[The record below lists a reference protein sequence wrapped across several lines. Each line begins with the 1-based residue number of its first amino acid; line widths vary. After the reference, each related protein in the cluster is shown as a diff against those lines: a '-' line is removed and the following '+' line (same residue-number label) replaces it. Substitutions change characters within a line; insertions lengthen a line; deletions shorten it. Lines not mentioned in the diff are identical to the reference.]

1 MATFGTLLIL
11 LSLLGFVV
19 CIVLLIRA
27 LIKKEDRK
35 KWTLGLLICFVL
47 VIVSAI
53 MISAGGS
60 SNGTSASPGSA
71 SASASISDASIS
83 SASTS
88 AEPAE
93 EDPEPNT
100 SAMVDSIARQA
111 KADAENASD
120 TDLKKAYG
128 YIKANYKNCFG
139 DNETMEQMMYNGWLL
154 EYAYDENESMRGY
167 YNLGMDAE
175 QLVKYVYRGA
185 ETKDDQSTKENI
197 KQIEE
202 SIQKIEPKTEK
213 KETKKQTK
221 TTPAETKQPEQTP
234 VETPQEAQ
242 DTEERVWIPTNG
254 GSKYHSNPGCSKM
267 KNPQEVTISQAKSRG
282 FTACKRCY

>member
-60 SNGTSASPGSA
+60 SNGTSVSSGSA
-71 SASASISDASIS
+71 SAA
-83 SASTS
+83 
-88 AEPAE
+88 PAE

-120 TDLKKAYG
+120 ADLEKAYD
-128 YIKANYKNCFG
+128 YIKANYKDCFG
-139 DNETMEQMMYNGWLL
+139 GNETMEQMMYNGWLL
-154 EYAYDENESMRGY
+154 EYTYDGNESMRDY

-185 ETKDDQSTKENI
+185 ETKDDQSTRENI

-202 SIQKIEPKTEK
+202 SIQKIEL
-213 KETKKQTK
+213 
-221 TTPAETKQPEQTP
+221 
-234 VETPQEAQ
+234 
-242 DTEERVWIPTNG
+242 R
-254 GSKYHSNPGCSKM
+254 
-267 KNPQEVTISQAKSRG
+267 
-282 FTACKRCY
+282 

>member
-27 LIKKEDRK
+27 LIKEEDRK

-60 SNGTSASPGSA
+60 SNGTSASSGSA
-71 SASASISDASIS
+71 SAA
-83 SASTS
+83 
-88 AEPAE
+88 PAE

-120 TDLKKAYG
+120 ADLKKAYD
-128 YIKANYKNCFG
+128 YIKANYKDCFG

-154 EYAYDENESMRGY
+154 EYTYDGNESMRDY

-185 ETKDDQSTKENI
+185 ETKDDQSTQENI

-202 SIQKIEPKTEK
+202 SIQKIGL
-213 KETKKQTK
+213 
-221 TTPAETKQPEQTP
+221 
-234 VETPQEAQ
+234 
-242 DTEERVWIPTNG
+242 R
-254 GSKYHSNPGCSKM
+254 
-267 KNPQEVTISQAKSRG
+267 
-282 FTACKRCY
+282 

>member
-27 LIKKEDRK
+27 LTKKEDRK
-35 KWTLGLLICFVL
+35 KWTLGLLFCFVL
-47 VIVSAI
+47 AIVSAI

-60 SNGTSASPGSA
+60 SNGTSASSGSA
-71 SASASISDASIS
+71 SAA
-83 SASTS
+83 
-88 AEPAE
+88 PAE

-120 TDLKKAYG
+120 ADLEKAYD
-128 YIKANYKNCFG
+128 YIKANYKDCFG
-139 DNETMEQMMYNGWLL
+139 DDETMEQMMYNGWLL
-154 EYAYDENESMRGY
+154 EYTYDGNESMRDY

-185 ETKDDQSTKENI
+185 ETKDDQSTQENI

-202 SIQKIEPKTEK
+202 SIQKIEL
-213 KETKKQTK
+213 
-221 TTPAETKQPEQTP
+221 
-234 VETPQEAQ
+234 
-242 DTEERVWIPTNG
+242 R
-254 GSKYHSNPGCSKM
+254 
-267 KNPQEVTISQAKSRG
+267 
-282 FTACKRCY
+282 

>member
-11 LSLLGFVV
+11 LSLLGFAV

-27 LIKKEDRK
+27 LTKKEDRK

-47 VIVSAI
+47 VIASAI
-53 MISAGGS
+53 MISTGGS
-60 SNGTSASPGSA
+60 SNGTSVSSGSA
-71 SASASISDASIS
+71 SAA
-83 SASTS
+83 
-88 AEPAE
+88 PAE

-120 TDLKKAYG
+120 ADLKKAYD
-128 YIKANYKNCFG
+128 YIKANYKDCFG
-139 DNETMEQMMYNGWLL
+139 GNETMEQMMYNGWLL
-154 EYAYDENESMRGY
+154 EYTYDGNESMRDY

-185 ETKDDQSTKENI
+185 ETKDDQSTQENI

-202 SIQKIEPKTEK
+202 SIQKIEL
-213 KETKKQTK
+213 
-221 TTPAETKQPEQTP
+221 
-234 VETPQEAQ
+234 
-242 DTEERVWIPTNG
+242 R
-254 GSKYHSNPGCSKM
+254 
-267 KNPQEVTISQAKSRG
+267 
-282 FTACKRCY
+282 

>member
-27 LIKKEDRK
+27 LTKKEDRK

-60 SNGTSASPGSA
+60 SNGTSASSGST
-71 SASASISDASIS
+71 SASASISDA
-83 SASTS
+83 S

-111 KADAENASD
+111 KTDAENASD
-120 TDLKKAYG
+120 ADLEKAYD
-128 YIKANYKNCFG
+128 YIKANYKDCFG
-139 DNETMEQMMYNGWLL
+139 DNKTMEQMMYNGWLL
-154 EYAYDENESMRGY
+154 EYTYDGNESMRDY

-185 ETKDDQSTKENI
+185 ETKDDQSTQENI
-197 KQIEE
+197 KQIEK
-202 SIQKIEPKTEK
+202 SIQKIEL
-213 KETKKQTK
+213 
-221 TTPAETKQPEQTP
+221 
-234 VETPQEAQ
+234 
-242 DTEERVWIPTNG
+242 R
-254 GSKYHSNPGCSKM
+254 
-267 KNPQEVTISQAKSRG
+267 
-282 FTACKRCY
+282 

>member
-1 MATFGTLLIL
+1 MATFGTLLIS

-60 SNGTSASPGSA
+60 SNGTSASSGSA
-71 SASASISDASIS
+71 SAA
-83 SASTS
+83 
-88 AEPAE
+88 PAE

-100 SAMVDSIARQA
+100 SATVDSIARQA

-120 TDLKKAYG
+120 ADLEKAYD
-128 YIKANYKNCFG
+128 YIKANYKDCFG

-154 EYAYDENESMRGY
+154 EYTYDGNESMRDY

-185 ETKDDQSTKENI
+185 ETKDDQSTQENI

-202 SIQKIEPKTEK
+202 SIQKIEL
-213 KETKKQTK
+213 
-221 TTPAETKQPEQTP
+221 
-234 VETPQEAQ
+234 
-242 DTEERVWIPTNG
+242 R
-254 GSKYHSNPGCSKM
+254 
-267 KNPQEVTISQAKSRG
+267 
-282 FTACKRCY
+282 

>member
-27 LIKKEDRK
+27 LAKKEDRK

-60 SNGTSASPGSA
+60 SNGTSASSG
-71 SASASISDASIS
+71 SASISS
-83 SASTS
+83 SGTS

-100 SAMVDSIARQA
+100 SAMVDSIARRA

-120 TDLKKAYG
+120 ADLKKAYD
-128 YIKANYKNCFG
+128 YIKANYKDCFG
-139 DNETMEQMMYNGWLL
+139 DGETMEQMMYNGWLL
-154 EYAYDENESMRGY
+154 EYAYDGNESMRDY

-185 ETKDDQSTKENI
+185 ETTDDQSTQENI

-202 SIQKIEPKTEK
+202 SIQKIEL
-213 KETKKQTK
+213 
-221 TTPAETKQPEQTP
+221 
-234 VETPQEAQ
+234 
-242 DTEERVWIPTNG
+242 R
-254 GSKYHSNPGCSKM
+254 
-267 KNPQEVTISQAKSRG
+267 
-282 FTACKRCY
+282 

>member
-60 SNGTSASPGSA
+60 SNGTSASSG
-71 SASASISDASIS
+71 
-83 SASTS
+83 STS
-88 AEPAE
+88 AESAE
-93 EDPEPNT
+93 EDPAPNT

-120 TDLKKAYG
+120 ADLKKAYD
-128 YIKANYKNCFG
+128 YIKTNYKDCFG

-154 EYAYDENESMRGY
+154 EYTYDGNESMRDY

-185 ETKDDQSTKENI
+185 ETKDDQSTQENI

-202 SIQKIEPKTEK
+202 SIQKIEL
-213 KETKKQTK
+213 
-221 TTPAETKQPEQTP
+221 
-234 VETPQEAQ
+234 
-242 DTEERVWIPTNG
+242 R
-254 GSKYHSNPGCSKM
+254 
-267 KNPQEVTISQAKSRG
+267 
-282 FTACKRCY
+282 

>member
-47 VIVSAI
+47 AIVSAI

-60 SNGTSASPGSA
+60 SNGTSASSGSA

-83 SASTS
+83 SSSTS

-120 TDLKKAYG
+120 ADLKKAYD
-128 YIKANYKNCFG
+128 YIKANYKDCFG

-154 EYAYDENESMRGY
+154 EYTYDGNESMRDY

-185 ETKDDQSTKENI
+185 ETKDDQSTQENI

-202 SIQKIEPKTEK
+202 SIQKIGL
-213 KETKKQTK
+213 
-221 TTPAETKQPEQTP
+221 
-234 VETPQEAQ
+234 
-242 DTEERVWIPTNG
+242 R
-254 GSKYHSNPGCSKM
+254 
-267 KNPQEVTISQAKSRG
+267 
-282 FTACKRCY
+282 

>member
-60 SNGTSASPGSA
+60 SNGTSASSGSA
-71 SASASISDASIS
+71 SASSSISDASIS

-120 TDLKKAYG
+120 ADLKKAYA
-128 YIKANYKNCFG
+128 YIKANYKDCFG

-154 EYAYDENESMRGY
+154 EYAYDGNESMRDY

-185 ETKDDQSTKENI
+185 ETKDDQSTQENI

-221 TTPAETKQPEQTP
+221 TAPAETKQPEQTP

-254 GSKYHSNPGCSKM
+254 WSKYHSNPGCSKM

>member
-27 LIKKEDRK
+27 LIKKEYRK

-60 SNGTSASPGSA
+60 SNGTSASSG
-71 SASASISDASIS
+71 SASISS
-83 SASTS
+83 SGTS

-120 TDLKKAYG
+120 ADLKKAYD
-128 YIKANYKNCFG
+128 YIKANYKDCFG
-139 DNETMEQMMYNGWLL
+139 GNETMEQMMYNGWLL
-154 EYAYDENESMRGY
+154 EYTYDGNESMRDY

-185 ETKDDQSTKENI
+185 ETKDDQSTQENI

-202 SIQKIEPKTEK
+202 SIQKIEL
-213 KETKKQTK
+213 
-221 TTPAETKQPEQTP
+221 
-234 VETPQEAQ
+234 
-242 DTEERVWIPTNG
+242 R
-254 GSKYHSNPGCSKM
+254 
-267 KNPQEVTISQAKSRG
+267 
-282 FTACKRCY
+282 

>member
-27 LIKKEDRK
+27 LTKKEDRK

-47 VIVSAI
+47 VIASAI

-60 SNGTSASPGSA
+60 SNGTSASSGSA
-71 SASASISDASIS
+71 SAA
-83 SASTS
+83 
-88 AEPAE
+88 PAE

-120 TDLKKAYG
+120 ADLEKAYD
-128 YIKANYKNCFG
+128 YIKANYKDCFG
-139 DNETMEQMMYNGWLL
+139 GNETMEQMMYNGWLL
-154 EYAYDENESMRGY
+154 EYTYDGNESMRDY

-185 ETKDDQSTKENI
+185 ETKDDQSTQENI

-202 SIQKIEPKTEK
+202 SIQKIEL
-213 KETKKQTK
+213 
-221 TTPAETKQPEQTP
+221 
-234 VETPQEAQ
+234 
-242 DTEERVWIPTNG
+242 R
-254 GSKYHSNPGCSKM
+254 
-267 KNPQEVTISQAKSRG
+267 
-282 FTACKRCY
+282 

>member
-27 LIKKEDRK
+27 LAKKEDRK

-60 SNGTSASPGSA
+60 SNGTSASSGSA
-71 SASASISDASIS
+71 SAA
-83 SASTS
+83 
-88 AEPAE
+88 PAE

-120 TDLKKAYG
+120 ADLKKAYD
-128 YIKANYKNCFG
+128 YIKANYKDCFG
-139 DNETMEQMMYNGWLL
+139 DTETMEQMMYNGWLL
-154 EYAYDENESMRGY
+154 EYTYDGNESMRDY

-185 ETKDDQSTKENI
+185 ETKDDQSTQENI

-202 SIQKIEPKTEK
+202 SIQKIEL
-213 KETKKQTK
+213 
-221 TTPAETKQPEQTP
+221 
-234 VETPQEAQ
+234 
-242 DTEERVWIPTNG
+242 R
-254 GSKYHSNPGCSKM
+254 
-267 KNPQEVTISQAKSRG
+267 
-282 FTACKRCY
+282 

>member
-60 SNGTSASPGSA
+60 SNSGSA
-71 SASASISDASIS
+71 SAA
-83 SASTS
+83 
-88 AEPAE
+88 PAE

-120 TDLKKAYG
+120 ADLEKAYD
-128 YIKANYKNCFG
+128 YIKANYKDCFG

-154 EYAYDENESMRGY
+154 EYTYDGNESMRDY

-185 ETKDDQSTKENI
+185 ETKDDQSTQENI

-202 SIQKIEPKTEK
+202 SIQKIEL
-213 KETKKQTK
+213 
-221 TTPAETKQPEQTP
+221 
-234 VETPQEAQ
+234 
-242 DTEERVWIPTNG
+242 R
-254 GSKYHSNPGCSKM
+254 
-267 KNPQEVTISQAKSRG
+267 
-282 FTACKRCY
+282 

>member
-60 SNGTSASPGSA
+60 SNGTSASSGSA
-71 SASASISDASIS
+71 SAA
-83 SASTS
+83 
-88 AEPAE
+88 PAE

-120 TDLKKAYG
+120 ADLEKAYD
-128 YIKANYKNCFG
+128 YIKANYKDCFG
-139 DNETMEQMMYNGWLL
+139 GNETMEQMMYNGWLL
-154 EYAYDENESMRGY
+154 EYTYDGNESMRDY

-185 ETKDDQSTKENI
+185 ETKDDQSTRENI

-202 SIQKIEPKTEK
+202 SIQKIEL
-213 KETKKQTK
+213 
-221 TTPAETKQPEQTP
+221 
-234 VETPQEAQ
+234 
-242 DTEERVWIPTNG
+242 R
-254 GSKYHSNPGCSKM
+254 
-267 KNPQEVTISQAKSRG
+267 
-282 FTACKRCY
+282 

>member
-1 MATFGTLLIL
+1 MATFGTLLIS

-60 SNGTSASPGSA
+60 SNGTSASSGSA
-71 SASASISDASIS
+71 SAA
-83 SASTS
+83 
-88 AEPAE
+88 PAE

-120 TDLKKAYG
+120 ADLEKAYD
-128 YIKANYKNCFG
+128 YIKANYKDCFG
-139 DNETMEQMMYNGWLL
+139 GNETMEQMMYNGWLL
-154 EYAYDENESMRGY
+154 EYTYDGNESMRDY

-185 ETKDDQSTKENI
+185 ETKDDQSTQENI

-202 SIQKIEPKTEK
+202 SIQKIEL
-213 KETKKQTK
+213 
-221 TTPAETKQPEQTP
+221 
-234 VETPQEAQ
+234 
-242 DTEERVWIPTNG
+242 R
-254 GSKYHSNPGCSKM
+254 
-267 KNPQEVTISQAKSRG
+267 
-282 FTACKRCY
+282 